1 MIEILALSAFV
12 YGKFRF
18 VLFGMWWFLITLLQ
32 VSNVVEIYILIAQ
45 RFCIFRGS
53 DFGLRLSHCKI

>member
-18 VLFGMWWFLITLLQ
+18 VLFGVWWFLITLLP
-32 VSNVVEIYILIAQ
+32 VSNVVEIYTLIAQ
-45 RFCIFRGS
+45 RF
-53 DFGLRLSHCKI
+53 LYLSLIGFWIAAVPL